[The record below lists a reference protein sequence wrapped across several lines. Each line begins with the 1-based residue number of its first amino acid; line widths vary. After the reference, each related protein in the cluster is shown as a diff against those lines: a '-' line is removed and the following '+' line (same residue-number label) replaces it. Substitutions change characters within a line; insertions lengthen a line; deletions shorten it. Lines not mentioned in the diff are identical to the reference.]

1 MRMIRH
7 PWPSGIGLLAAA
19 LVCSAVSTSSLSF
32 STFLGGSNFDQVYA
46 LAVDAAGN
54 VYVTGQT
61 ASANFP
67 TRTGGLDGNRD
78 VFVAKLNPAGTS
90 LTYLRVLGGTQTDT
104 PRGLAVDGSGN
115 VYVTGFTSSSDFPTT
130 AGAYRTTSSGNED
143 AFVFKLNSSGALVY
157 STYLGGSGRDFATA
171 IAIDGSGN
179 AYVTGYTSSTN
190 FPIVAGAVQAAY
202 GGGFNDV
209 FVTKLNPPGTALVYS
224 TFLGGIAD
232 DTASS
237 IAVDGAG
244 NAYICGE
251 TNSPN
256 FPVSSAL
263 QATNAG
269 GQDAF
274 AAKLNPTAS
283 ALVFS
288 TYLGGS
294 LDDFA
299 NGIAVDSSQNV
310 YVAGATASFDFPVS
324 ATAFQRTFGGGP
336 FDAFVTKLNSSGNV
350 LTFST
355 FLGGSGA
362 DQANGLAVDSAGNV
376 WLAGSTTSTNLPL
389 ANALQALEAGGSD
402 VFAATL
408 NSTGDQLLY
417 SSYLGGGSDD
427 SGLTIGIDNK
437 GSEVVGGITQSGG
450 FTTTAGV
457 VEPAFGGSY
466 DGFVFKLQTG
476 ICPYSLS
483 ANALNVAGAG
493 GSGSITASASV
504 GCSAPTASSNVAWAV
519 VSVVGSSV
527 NWTIAPNTSSIGRA
541 GALTIAGQTIVMT
554 QAGLPCS
561 YNLNPSS
568 LSVGAAGGAGNIT
581 VTASPVDCPAAAA
594 SSGVSWASVSVAGTI
609 ASWSVSANPSSQARS
624 GNLTIG
630 GKTAG
635 ITQSGAAA
643 ATPGTLTLNRK
654 VLNFGTSGSLVTSS
668 QSVVVGFAAGS
679 GVAWTASSSQPNIT
693 VSPGGGTGAGSF
705 AVTAVAGASGT
716 VTVTAP
722 GAASSP
728 QQVQVSVKAVTPA
741 NPVGSFDTPQTGT
754 NGIAGGVAVTG
765 WALDNI
771 EVTKVDIWRE
781 PGPGEAAGLAYI
793 GDAVFVADARTDI
806 EATFPTSPFQYR
818 GGWGYMM
825 LTNFLPSN
833 GTSTGLGNGSYV
845 LHALAHNAAGTS
857 VDLGTSAITVD
868 NAHATKPFGTIDTPG
883 QGATASGNGYVN
895 FGWALTQNPYSIPT
909 DGSTLSVILDGR
921 NLGHPSYNHYRS
933 DIANLFPGLANSNGA
948 IGYFFLDTT
957 TLANGVHTISWV
969 VSDNQGRTD
978 GIGSRFFTV
987 LNGGTASP
995 VAAEESVVM
1004 HPGGPIDVLDID
1016 MDELERIELPLGAT
1030 RGYLLVNGEQR
1041 TLPLG
1046 SSIHAGVFYWQAL
1059 PGFLGEYR
1067 LGFERPGSADL
1078 IVRVRIRPKRFP

>member
-19 LVCSAVSTSSLSF
+19 LVCSGVSTSSLSF
-32 STFLGGSNFDQVYA
+32 SAFLGGSNFDQVYA

-67 TRTGGLDGNRD
+67 TRTGGQDGNKD

-90 LTYLRVLGGTQTDT
+90 LTYLKILGGAQTDT
-104 PRGLAVDGSGN
+104 PRGLAVDASGN
-115 VYVTGFTSSSDFPTT
+115 VYVTGFTSSTDFPTT
-130 AGAYRTTSSGNED
+130 AGAYRTTSGGNED
-143 AFVFKLNSSGALVY
+143 AFVFKLNSSGVLVY

-171 IAIDGSGN
+171 IAIDVSGS

-209 FVTKLNPPGTALVYS
+209 FVAKLNPAGTALVYS

-237 IAVDGAG
+237 IAVDAAG
-244 NAYICGE
+244 NAYLCGE
-251 TNSPN
+251 TNSSN

-274 AAKLNPTAS
+274 VAKLNPTAS

-299 NGIAVDSSQNV
+299 NSIAVDSSQNV

-324 ATAFQRTFGGGP
+324 ATAYQRIFGGGA
-336 FDAFVTKLNSSGNV
+336 FDAFATKLASSGAT
-350 LTFST
+350 LSFSSL
-355 FLGGSGA
+355 LGGSGS
-362 DQANGLAVDSAGNV
+362 DQANGLSVDSAGNV
-376 WLAGSTTSTNLPL
+376 WLTGSTTSTNLPL
-389 ANALQALEAGGSD
+389 VNALQALLAGGSD
-402 VFAATL
+402 VFVATL

-427 SGLTIGIDNK
+427 SPVTIAIDNK
-437 GSEVVGGITQSGG
+437 GSELVGGVTQSSG
-450 FTTTAGV
+450 FTTTPGAV
-457 VEPAFGGSY
+457 QPAFGGSY

-483 ANALNVAGAG
+483 ANALNVTGAG
-493 GSGSITASASV
+493 GSGSITASAAA

-527 NWTIAPNTSSIGRA
+527 NWTIAANTSSIGRT
-541 GALTIAGQTIVMT
+541 GALTVAGQTVIVT

-561 YNLNPSS
+561 YNLNPAI
-568 LSVGAAGGAGNIT
+568 LSVGSAGGAGNIT
-581 VTASPVDCPAAAA
+581 VTPSPLDCPAAAA
-594 SSGVSWASVSVAGTI
+594 SSGVAWASVSVTGTI
-609 ASWSVSANPSSQARS
+609 ASWSVSANPSSLARS

-635 ITQSGAAA
+635 ITQSGAAT
-643 ATPGTLTLNRK
+643 ATPGTLTLNRT

-679 GVAWTASSSQPNIT
+679 GVAWTVSSSQPNIT
-693 VSPGGGTGAGSF
+693 AAPGGGTGAGSF
-705 AVTAVAGASGT
+705 TVSAVAGASGT

-728 QQVQVSVKAVTPA
+728 LQVQVSVKAVTPA
-741 NPVGSFDTPQTGT
+741 NPLGSFDTPPTGKT
-754 NGIAGGVAVTG
+754 GIAGGIAVTG

-781 PGPGEAAGLAYI
+781 PGPGEPAGLAYI

-806 EATFPTSPFQYR
+806 DATFPTLPFQYR
-818 GGWGYMM
+818 GGWGYLM

-833 GTSTGLGNGSYV
+833 GASTGLGNGSYV
-845 LHALAHNAAGTS
+845 LHAIAHNAAGNS
-857 VDLGTSAITVD
+857 LDLGTSAITVD
-868 NAHATKPFGTIDTPG
+868 NAHATKPFGTIDLPG
-883 QGATASGNGYVN
+883 QGATASGNAYVN
-895 FGWALTQNPYSIPT
+895 FAWALTQIPYNIPT

-921 NLGHPSYNHYRS
+921 NLGRPSYNHYRS

-978 GIGSRFFTV
+978 GIGSRFFSV
-987 LNGGTASP
+987 LNGGNASP
-995 VAAEESVVM
+995 VAAEESLAM
-1004 HPGGPIDVLDID
+1004 PAGGPIDVLDVE
-1016 MDELERIELPLGAT
+1016 MDELERIELPLGT
-1030 RGYLLVNGEQR
+1030 TTGYLLVNGQRR
-1041 TLPLG
+1041 TLPIG
-1046 SSIHAGVFYWQAL
+1046 SSIQGGVFYWQAL
-1059 PGFLGEYR
+1059 PGFLGEYQ
-1067 LGFERPGSADL
+1067 LGFERPGAADL
-1078 IVRVRIRPKRFP
+1078 SVHVKIRPKRFP